1 MHKDAASA
9 SKYHQP
15 IKAVLKQRVQTK
27 NLPWDFFWSDFC
39 FFPWRFQAIVSVH
52 GVVYCGLIHSNWDLE
67 FSTAILILK
76 TGIVYRNIYK
86 IMMYSTIDLTES
98 TRCPQQDF
106 LQGITHTHTLLLFWH
121 HQQNL
126 TWRWSLI
133 SSKEKKKPVR
143 LWYKLL
149 KSFFFSLQF
158 KPRNFL
164 HSFLVCVCVCPK
176 IGLPSVIGL
185 PSTSIHLQ
193 DMAGTLCSVVCVC
206 VGYTAFYG
214 WIH

>member
-1 MHKDAASA
+1 MVRGTQQSSTFGVKKKKKKDVIGKLHKDAASA

-86 IMMYSTIDLTES
+86 IMMYSTIDLIES

-106 LQGITHTHTLLLFWH
+106 LQGITHTHCYYFGTISRIWLDAEV
-121 HQQNL
+121 
-126 TWRWSLI
+126 WSAV
-133 SSKEKKKPVR
+133 KKKKNSEA
-143 LWYKLL
+143 L
-149 KSFFFSLQF
+149 
-158 KPRNFL
+158 
-164 HSFLVCVCVCPK
+164 
-176 IGLPSVIGL
+176 I
-185 PSTSIHLQ
+185 
-193 DMAGTLCSVVCVC
+193 
-206 VGYTAFYG
+206 
-214 WIH
+214 